1 MYDKARSILFAL
13 AMCIVCGLLLT
24 AAATGLQKKQEHNR
38 LSDQQK
44 NVLYTVD
51 LASRAKSYTPEEIRK
66 IYEKN
71 IEKMQVSASGEIA
84 QPVKNGEKTDKSI
97 LTIYLYTKN
106 GNIENYIIPIE
117 SQGLWGK
124 IYGYM
129 ALEKD
134 GSTIAGFTVYEH
146 SETPGLGGEI
156 EKQWFQENFEGK
168 KIVDKQGNFASIQVA
183 KGKVEKRVSEE
194 KEPRY
199 VDGISGA
206 TLTGRYLSR
215 GLETTLSRY
224 EPVSLCF
231 RKNRLK
237 CRLQEPEPEDGDETD
252 KNQGF

>member
-1 MYDKARSILFAL
+1 MSETLKSIGFAL
-13 AMCIVCGLLLT
+13 GMCLVCGVLLT
-24 AAATGLQKKQEHNR
+24 AAATGLQPMQEKNR
-38 LSDQQK
+38 LSDRQK

-51 LASRAKSYTPEEIRK
+51 LASRDKAYTPEQIRD

-71 IEKMQVSASGEIA
+71 IDKIRVSAAGEIA
-84 QPVKNGEKTDKSI
+84 EPAEDKAGDGQV

-106 GNIENYIIPIE
+106 GEIQNYIIPIE

-129 ALEKD
+129 ALEND
-134 GSTIAGFTVYEH
+134 GSTVAGFTVYEH

-168 KIVDKQGNFASIQVA
+168 KIVDRTGRFVAVQIA
-183 KGKVEKRVSEE
+183 KGDVDKRVPEE
-194 KEPRY
+194 KESHY

-206 TLTGRYLSR
+206 TLTGRYLSK
-215 GLETTLSRY
+215 GLEKTLSRY

-231 RKNRLK
+231 RKQRLS
-237 CRLQEPEPEDGDETD
+237 CRLQEPTD
-252 KNQGF
+252 PGEK

>member
-1 MYDKARSILFAL
+1 MPETIKSIGFAL
-13 AMCIVCGLLLT
+13 GMCLVCGLLLT
-24 AAATGLQKKQEHNR
+24 AAATGLQPMQEKNR
-38 LSDQQK
+38 LSDRQK

-51 LASRAKSYTPEEIRK
+51 LASREKAYTPEQIRD

-71 IEKMQVSASGEIA
+71 IDEIRVSAAGEIA
-84 QPVKNGEKTDKSI
+84 KPAEEGPGQDEQV

-106 GNIENYIIPIE
+106 GEIQNYIIPIE

-129 ALEKD
+129 ALEND
-134 GSTIAGFTVYEH
+134 GSTVAGFTVYEH

-168 KIVDKQGNFASIQVA
+168 KIVDRTGGFVAVQIA
-183 KGKVEKRVSEE
+183 KGDVDKRVPEE
-194 KEPRY
+194 KEPHY

-206 TLTGRYLSR
+206 TLTGRFLSE
-215 GLETTLSRY
+215 GLEKTLSRY

-231 RKNRLK
+231 RKQRLS
-237 CRLQEPEPEDGDETD
+237 CRLQEPTD
-252 KNQGF
+252 SRDK